1 MGRWNK
7 KNRIERTRL
16 GKKKEFLNTAK
27 NILLLRNLQSSF
39 KIREV
44 SIQIVRFLTTCI

>member
-16 GKKKEFLNTAK
+16 GKKKRIFEHSEKYTTPQELTV
-27 NILLLRNLQSSF
+27 LL
-39 KIREV
+39 
-44 SIQIVRFLTTCI
+44 